1 MEDKDTGIFGG
12 VGTGW
17 SFGSKQ
23 SNNVAADP
31 MHHQN
36 DILNGSSVHFFS
48 CTCAVRKWINSRCK
62 KAGPCH
68 ITKASGSM
76 DMFSVPSEITSVMN
90 MMINPWILVS
100 LNIDTQTHPVF
111 AEHAWNLFAAFGPTD
126 SGCQDRLPAM
136 QLPSPMMDLKTGAMQ
151 SLRLTTLMTS
161 LQAVVLRKIS
171 SLDGKKT
178 RKLLKMKMDHQLNM
192 DHCLVSIV
200 FLILFIYVLW
210 FLPLNMDAMIT
221 EFECNLFRSV
231 ETAKQSI
238 IRRPMVQSKMLKH
251 MLYSVHMKVGFHQPL
266 EKFNWIWPTSTW
278 GGRRKLASK
287 SMLWL

>member
-1 MEDKDTGIFGG
+1 M
-12 VGTGW
+12 
-17 SFGSKQ
+17 
-23 SNNVAADP
+23 
-31 MHHQN
+31 
-36 DILNGSSVHFFS
+36 
-48 CTCAVRKWINSRCK
+48 
-62 KAGPCH
+62 
-68 ITKASGSM
+68 
-76 DMFSVPSEITSVMN
+76 PSEITSVMN
-90 MMINPWILVS
+90 MMINAWILVF

-111 AEHAWNLFAAFGPTD
+111 AEHAWNLLQRFGPAD
-126 SGCQDRLPAM
+126 AGYQDRLPAM

-171 SLDGKKT
+171 SLDGKKI

-200 FLILFIYVLW
+200 FLFLFIYVLW

-238 IRRPMVQSKMLKH
+238 IRRPMVQSKMLRH
-251 MLYSVHMKVGFHQPL
+251 MLYLVHMNAGFHQPL
-266 EKFNWIWPTSTW
+266 EKFNWI
-278 GGRRKLASK
+278 
-287 SMLWL
+287 